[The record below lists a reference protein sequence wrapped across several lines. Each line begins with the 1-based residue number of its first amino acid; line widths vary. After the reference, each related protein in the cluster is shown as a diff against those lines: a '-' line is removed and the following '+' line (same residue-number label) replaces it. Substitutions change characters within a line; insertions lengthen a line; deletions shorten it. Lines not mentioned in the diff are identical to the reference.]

1 MSNVVEEAVVEP
13 VPKGWV
19 KIKVGDFLTLEYG
32 KSLPKKDRNSSGEV
46 PVYSSS
52 GATGYHSEPLNST
65 ACIVIGRKGA
75 AGEVHLS
82 KVPCWTIDTAYYVE
96 PPRGIDLAY
105 LFYNLKT
112 LNLNTLDKST
122 AIPSLSRDDAY
133 AADILIA
140 PSNEQKRIVEKLEL
154 LLSELDKATQALQAA
169 QEKLKNYRR
178 AVLKAAVEGE
188 LSRAWREENKEGL
201 EPAERLLERILA
213 ERRRKWEGT
222 YKAPVEPKNGRA
234 DRIPE
239 AWCNATLDQL
249 THQVTSGSRG
259 WAEYYAD
266 EGAIFI
272 RAQNINKDRLDLS
285 DVAFVNLPGGV
296 EGRRTRV
303 HKGDLLITI
312 TGANVTKSAFVEVEL
327 DEAYVNQHV
336 ALVRPSFTQLSPYL
350 YAYVVSP
357 EHGRRHLEDAA
368 YGAGKPGLNLTNI
381 KELEV
386 ALPPEEEQCYIVEAI
401 NRQFSVADGLEEVIK
416 LKLQQSESL
425 RQSLLKKAFSGLLV
439 PQDPNDE
446 PASVLLERIRA
457 EREAATA
464 GGKGKRG
471 EAKGSTAA
479 EQPKLFGG

>member
-1 MSNVVEEAVVEP
+1 M
-13 VPKGWV
+13 
-19 KIKVGDFLTLEYG
+19 
-32 KSLPKKDRNSSGEV
+32 
-46 PVYSSS
+46 
-52 GATGYHSEPLNST
+52 
-65 ACIVIGRKGA
+65 
-75 AGEVHLS
+75 
-82 KVPCWTIDTAYYVE
+82 E

-188 LSRAWREENKEGL
+188 LSRAWREENREGL
-201 EPAERLLERILA
+201 EPAERLLERILT
-213 ERRRKWEGT
+213 ERRKKWEEDELAKMRAKG
-222 YKAPVEPKNGRA
+222 KEPKDDEWKEKYKEPEGVDVDGLPELPEGWVWASPEQLASSTAYSLAIGPFGSNLKVSDYKEEGVPLVFVRNIRSEQFANLDDKFISAEKATELKAHQIIGGDVLITKMGDPPGDACVYPKNSPRA
-234 DRIPE
+234 VITADCIKWSLNHSLPSK
-239 AWCNATLDQL
+239 TLFAYLIQ
-249 THQVTSGSRG
+249 
-259 WAEYYAD
+259 
-266 EGAIFI
+266 
-272 RAQNINKDRLDLS
+272 S
-285 DVAFVNLPGGV
+285 DVVHRQIL
-296 EGRRTRV
+296 ERTRGV
-303 HKGDLLITI
+303 AQLKISLARFKDVAIPLPPLLEQTFI
-312 TGANVTKSAFVEVEL
+312 VEQI
-327 DEAYVNQHV
+327 D
-336 ALVRPSFTQLSPYL
+336 SFHSVIGSLSNEIQTQL
-350 YAYVVSP
+350 
-357 EHGRRHLEDAA
+357 
-368 YGAGKPGLNLTNI
+368 
-381 KELEV
+381 
-386 ALPPEEEQCYIVEAI
+386 
-401 NRQFSVADGLEEVIK
+401 NRSV
-416 LKLQQSESL
+416 QL